1 MEVVP
6 VDLDIASKNKVCWG
20 DELLILVDI
29 LVLTTFKEF
38 TLDNTRILLSWFID
52 WDRVVREEE
61 RYNEAAVNIFWD
73 TGIEFSS
80 EAEDFALVVYCFEE
94 VFFGLLWNE
103 SVNVSERVNLISET
117 IMGRNLSFSRVSW
130 FRVLNLTEIE
140 NFSILVLIEV
150 KCELIDSSYVELT
163 AIWFNKAI
171 G

>member
-1 MEVVP
+1 VEVVS

-103 SVNVSERVNLISET
+103 SVNVSERVNLISES